1 MELTFNGQIEPGYIK
16 EVKDILENR
25 EFMQL
30 GAISHH
36 QSTSRLMHSI
46 NVSYI
51 SWHIARKLGCDARM
65 AARAGLLHDFCLYD
79 FKEKPPTGGFQA
91 FYHPRVAARNSQ
103 EVFGISEREKSAILS
118 HMFPLGPVPKN
129 REAWIITMADK
140 ICASMEYCHIYI
152 ALERG
157 RRVVVAAN
165 NCSFQNLGYR
175 GTKRTAVTKNSGGH
189 FFSPISEYYIIP
201 HPGIQGINY

>member
-1 MELTFNGQIEPGYIK
+1 
-16 EVKDILENR
+16 
-25 EFMQL
+25 
-30 GAISHH
+30 
-36 QSTSRLMHSI
+36 MHSM

-79 FKEKPPTGGFQA
+79 FREKPPTGGFQA
-91 FYHPRVAARNSQ
+91 FYHPRVAAKNSQ

-152 ALERG
+152 ALEQGPPGWWSPPTADRS
-157 RRVVVAAN
+157 RTRD
-165 NCSFQNLGYR
+165 
-175 GTKRTAVTKNSGGH
+175 TAVQRERPSLKNSGGH
-189 FFSPISEYYIIP
+189 FPLFLSTISYRIWVFKE
-201 HPGIQGINY
+201 